1 MTDQPIGPILDGLG
15 VTIDLADGDLVSD
28 AVVVAKV
35 VDADGNV
42 SVALSSSESASWLD
56 QFGLVAAAYRVTIAS
71 QFETRDTDPGD

>member
-15 VTIDLADGDLVSD
+15 VSIDLADGDLVSD

-35 VDADGNV
+35 VDGDGNV

-56 QFGLVAAAYRVTIAS
+56 QMALLVAGSDIVRATRYEV
-71 QFETRDTDPGD
+71 RDTDDE